1 MTTWLT
7 FVAMGI
13 LASLAAALFRVWRGP
28 GRADRMMGAQL
39 AGTGGVAVL
48 MLLAPLSGRGAIDVA
63 LVLALFAALAA
74 VGFVK
79 AVSADGGGDPEEDA
93 AYEGLP
99 PQPERTADNRETS
112 DG

>member
-1 MTTWLT
+1 MTAWLT
-7 FVAMGI
+7 IAALGV
-13 LASLAAALFRVWRGP
+13 LASLGAALLRVWRGP

-48 MLLAPLSGRGAIDVA
+48 MLLAPVEGWVTLDVA
-63 LVLALFAALAA
+63 LILSLFAALAA

-79 AVSADGGGDPEEDA
+79 AVSADGGGDPEEDDDLEEDPRPLA
-93 AYEGLP
+93 GEP
-99 PQPERTADNRETS
+99 